1 MWFEWDL
8 EKARANAKKHGV
20 SFEEALRVFFDP
32 MAATFDDPDHSTDER
47 RMLTIGFSATGRLL
61 MVCHTERGGVLRLI
75 GARPA
80 TRRERKRHEE

>member
-20 SFEEALRVFFDP
+20 SFEEALTVFFDP
-32 MAATFDDPDHSTDER
+32 MAATFDDPDHSTDEP